1 MRKYAIVILMIF
13 RMEIKRDIHLDRLI
27 KSKHNGM
34 IKVVTGI
41 RRCGKSYL
49 LMNLFRQHLLDCGVR
64 EDHIVMLDLENRRN
78 KRLRDP
84 DVLLEWIDSQ
94 IVEYKAFGDVPKE
107 EWYYVMLD
115 EVQLVPEFE
124 DVLNSYLS
132 IRNVDV
138 YVTGSNSRFLSKDV
152 ITEFRG
158 RGHEIHV
165 TPLSMSEFVGAHPEM
180 TFEEALDQYMTYGGL
195 PMVCLESDVREKE
208 AYLKGLFEKTYLT
221 DIQERYHIRG
231 SDVMEELIDVVAS
244 GIGGL
249 TNPTKIENTFK
260 TVKGIGV
267 GKNTI
272 KQYLEMLEESFLIR
286 KAVRYDVKGR
296 KYIDTPQ
303 KYYFEDLGLRNAR
316 IGFRQV
322 EKTHLMENM
331 VYNELCLHGYT
342 VDVGVV
348 TQNTKDVEGRSQR
361 MQLEV
366 DFVCNRGPERM
377 YIQSAYAL
385 PDRKKVEQEQASLLQ
400 IKDGFQKVIIVADRY
415 LSGYNEDGIRILS
428 LKNFLMEGLRLD

>member
-1 MRKYAIVILMIF
+1 
-13 RMEIKRDIHLDRLI
+13 MEIKRDIHLKRLI
-27 KSKHNGM
+27 NSKHNGL

-49 LMNLFRQHLLDCGVR
+49 LMNLFRQHLLNEGVS
-64 EDHIVMLDLENRRN
+64 ENHIITLDLENRRN
-78 KRLRDP
+78 KKLRDP
-84 DVLLEWIDSQ
+84 DALLEWIDAQ
-94 IVEYKAFGDVPKE
+94 IVEYKSAGEVPKE

-158 RGHEIHV
+158 RGHEIHI
-165 TPLSMSEFVGAHPEM
+165 TPLSMSEFANAHPEM
-180 TFEEALDQYMTYGGL
+180 SFEEALNQYMTYGGL
-195 PMVCLESDVREKE
+195 PKVCVEPDIREKG

-221 DIQERYHIRG
+221 DIQERYHIKG
-231 SDVMEELIDVVAS
+231 SDVMAELIDVVAS
-244 GIGGL
+244 CIGGL
-249 TNPTKIENTFK
+249 TNPTKIANTFK
-260 TVKGIGV
+260 TINHSGI

-272 KQYLEMLEESFLIR
+272 KQYLEMLEDAFLV
-286 KAVRYDVKGR
+286 KQAVRYDVKGR

-322 EKTHLMENM
+322 ENTHLMENM
-331 VYNELCLHGYT
+331 VFNELCLHGYT

-348 TQNTKDVEGRSQR
+348 THHTKDQDGNSKRV
-361 MQLEV
+361 QLEV
-366 DFVCNRGPERM
+366 DFVCNRGSERI
-377 YIQSAYAL
+377 YVQSAYAL
-385 PDRKKVEQEQASLLQ
+385 PDREKVEQEQASLLQ
-400 IKDGFQKVIIVADRY
+400 IKDGFQKVIITADRY
-415 LSGYNEDGIRILS
+415 LSGHSESGIRILS
-428 LKNFLMEGLRLD
+428 LKDFLMKGISFE

>member
-1 MRKYAIVILMIF
+1 
-13 RMEIKRDIHLDRLI
+13 MEIRRDLHLNRLVR
-27 KSKHNGM
+27 SKHNGM

-49 LMNLFRQHLLDCGVR
+49 LMNLFRQHLLDEGVS
-64 EDHIVMLDLENRRN
+64 EDRIIMLDLEDRRN

-84 DVLLEWIDSQ
+84 DALLEWIDSR
-94 IVEYKAFGDVPKE
+94 IVAYKGAGDVPRD

-115 EVQLVPEFE
+115 EVQTVPEFE
-124 DVLNSYLS
+124 DVLNSYLG

-165 TPLSMSEFVGAHPEM
+165 TPLSLSEFFGAHPEM
-180 TFEEALDQYMTYGGL
+180 SFDEALDQYMTYGGL
-195 PMVCLESDVREKE
+195 PMVCLEPDVREKE
-208 AYLKGLFEKTYLT
+208 AYLKGLFETTYLT
-221 DIQERYHIRG
+221 DIRERYHIRAG
-231 SDVMEELIDVVAS
+231 EVMDELIDVVAS
-244 GIGGL
+244 CIGGL

-267 GKNTI
+267 KKNTI
-272 KQYLEMLEESFLIR
+272 KQYLEILEESFLVR

-331 VYNELCLHGYT
+331 VYNELCLHGYS

-348 TQNTKDVEGRSQR
+348 THNTKDEEGRSR
-361 MQLEV
+361 RVQLEV
-366 DFVCNRGPERM
+366 DFVCNRGAERI
-377 YIQSAYAL
+377 YVQSAYAL
-385 PDRKKVEQEQASLLQ
+385 PDKEKVEQEQASLLQ
-400 IKDGFQKVIIVADRY
+400 IKDGFRKMIIVADRY
-415 LSGYNEDGIRILS
+415 LSGYNENGIRILS
-428 LKNFLMEGLRLD
+428 LRNFLLEGLSFD

>member
-1 MRKYAIVILMIF
+1 
-13 RMEIKRDIHLDRLI
+13 MEINRDIHLGRLI

-49 LMNLFRQHLLDCGVR
+49 LMNLFRQHLLDEGVR

-78 KRLRDP
+78 KKLRDP
-84 DVLLEWIDSQ
+84 DALLYWIDSQ
-94 IVEYKAFGDVPKE
+94 IVEYKNSGDVPKD

-132 IRNVDV
+132 IKNVDV
-138 YVTGSNSRFLSKDV
+138 YVTRSNSKFLSKDV

-165 TPLSMSEFVGAHPEM
+165 TPLSMSEFVGAHPEL
-180 TFEEALDQYMTYGGL
+180 TFAEALDQYMTYGGL
-195 PMVCLESDVREKE
+195 PVVCLESDVREKE

-221 DIQERYHIRG
+221 DIQERYHIKG
-231 SDVMEELIDVVAS
+231 SEIMGELIDVVAS

-272 KQYLEMLEESFLIR
+272 
-286 KAVRYDVKGR
+286 
-296 KYIDTPQ
+296 
-303 KYYFEDLGLRNAR
+303 
-316 IGFRQV
+316 
-322 EKTHLMENM
+322 
-331 VYNELCLHGYT
+331 
-342 VDVGVV
+342 
-348 TQNTKDVEGRSQR
+348 
-361 MQLEV
+361 
-366 DFVCNRGPERM
+366 
-377 YIQSAYAL
+377 
-385 PDRKKVEQEQASLLQ
+385 
-400 IKDGFQKVIIVADRY
+400 
-415 LSGYNEDGIRILS
+415 
-428 LKNFLMEGLRLD
+428 

>member
-1 MRKYAIVILMIF
+1 
-13 RMEIKRDIHLDRLI
+13 MEIKRDIHLERLI

-49 LMNLFRQHLLDCGVR
+49 LMNLFRQHLLDEGVD
-64 EDHIVMLDLENRRN
+64 ENHIVMLDLENRRN
-78 KRLRDP
+78 KTLRDP
-84 DVLLEWIDSQ
+84 DALLNWIDSQ
-94 IVEYKAFGDVPKE
+94 IVEYKALGDVPKN

-132 IRNVDV
+132 IKNVDV
-138 YVTGSNSRFLSKDV
+138 YVTGSNSKFLSKDV

-165 TPLSMSEFVGAHPEM
+165 TPLSMSEFVGAHPEL

-195 PMVCLESDVREKE
+195 PVVCLESDVREKE
-208 AYLKGLFEKTYLT
+208 AYLKSLFEKTYLT
-221 DIQERYHIRG
+221 DIQERYNIKG
-231 SDVMEELIDVVAS
+231 GDIMGELIDVVAS

-267 GKNTI
+267 SKNTI
-272 KQYLEMLEESFLIR
+272 KQYLEMLEEAFVVR
-286 KAVRYDVKGR
+286 KSVRFDVKGR
-296 KYIDTPQ
+296 KYIDTPH

-331 VYNELCLHGYT
+331 VFNELCLRGYT

-348 TQNTKDVEGRSQR
+348 TQYTKDAEGRSLR
-361 MQLEV
+361 TQLEV
-366 DFVCNRGPERM
+366 DFVCNRGPERI

-385 PDRKKVEQEQASLLQ
+385 PDKEKVDQEQASLLQ
-400 IKDGFQKVIIVADRY
+400 INDGFRKIIIVADRY
-415 LSGYNEDGIRILS
+415 LSGYNDNGIKILS
-428 LKNFLMEGLRLD
+428 LKNFLLDGVSLD

>member
-1 MRKYAIVILMIF
+1 
-13 RMEIKRDIHLDRLI
+13 MEIKRDIHLDRLI

-428 LKNFLMEGLRLD
+428 LKNFLMEGLGLD

>member
-1 MRKYAIVILMIF
+1 
-13 RMEIKRDIHLDRLI
+13 MEIRRDIHLRRLI
-27 KSKHNGM
+27 NSKHNGM

-49 LMNLFRQHLLDCGVR
+49 LMNLFRQYLLDDGVS

-78 KRLRDP
+78 KKLRDP
-84 DVLLEWIDSQ
+84 DALLEWIDSQ
-94 IVEYKAFGDVPKE
+94 IVEYKASGDVPKH

-180 TFEEALDQYMTYGGL
+180 TFEEALDQYMTFGGL
-195 PMVCLESDVREKE
+195 PVVCLESDVREKE
-208 AYLKGLFEKTYLT
+208 AYLKDLFEKTYLT
-221 DIQERYHIRG
+221 DIQERYHIKG
-231 SDVMEELIDVVAS
+231 SEIMGELIDVMAS

-249 TNPTKIENTFK
+249 TNPTKIENTFR
-260 TVKGIGV
+260 TVKGIAV
-267 GKNTI
+267 KGKTI

-296 KYIDTPQ
+296 KYIDSPQ

-316 IGFRQV
+316 LGFRQV

-331 VYNELCLHGYT
+331 VYNELRLRGYT

-348 TQNTKDVEGRSQR
+348 TYNTKDAEGRSQKG
-361 MQLEV
+361 QLEV
-366 DFVCNRGPERM
+366 DFVCNRGAERI
-377 YIQSAYAL
+377 YVQSAYAL
-385 PDRKKVEQEQASLLQ
+385 PDKEKVDQEQASLVH
-400 IKDGFQKVIIVADRY
+400 IKDGFKKVIIAADRY
-415 LSGYNEDGIRILS
+415 LSGFNENGIRILS
-428 LKNFLMEGLRLD
+428 LKDFLMEEAALS

>member
-1 MRKYAIVILMIF
+1 
-13 RMEIKRDIHLDRLI
+13 MEIKRDIHLKRLI
-27 KSKHNGM
+27 NSKHNGM

-49 LMNLFRQHLLDCGVR
+49 LMNLFRQYLLEEGVS
-64 EDHIVMLDLENRRN
+64 ENHIIMLDLENRRN

-84 DVLLEWIDSQ
+84 DALLEWIDSQ
-94 IVEYKAFGDVPKE
+94 IVAYKTKGDVPSH

-195 PMVCLESDVREKE
+195 PVVCLESDVREKE
-208 AYLKGLFEKTYLT
+208 SYLKDLFEKTYLT

-231 SDVMEELIDVVAS
+231 SEVMGELIDVVAS

-249 TNPTKIENTFK
+249 TNPTKIENTFR
-260 TVKGIGV
+260 TVKGIAVKG
-267 GKNTI
+267 NTI

-286 KAVRYDVKGR
+286 KSVRYDVKGR
-296 KYIDTPQ
+296 KYIDSPQ

-331 VYNELCLHGYT
+331 VYNELCLRGYT

-348 TQNTKDVEGRSQR
+348 TYNTKDVEGRSQKV
-361 MQLEV
+361 QLEV
-366 DFVCNRGPERM
+366 DFVCNRGAERI
-377 YIQSAYAL
+377 YVQSAYAL
-385 PDRKKVEQEQASLLQ
+385 PDKEKVEQEQASLMH
-400 IKDGFQKVIIVADRY
+400 IKDGFKKVIITADRY
-415 LSGYNEDGIRILS
+415 LSGYNEYGIRILS
-428 LKNFLMEGLRLD
+428 LKDFLMEEAALS

>member
-1 MRKYAIVILMIF
+1 
-13 RMEIKRDIHLDRLI
+13 MEIKRDIHLDRLI